1 MKTLHK
7 IWKVILWILFWY
19 YLIPYYLLKKYA
31 FHNVKRPILWSSL
44 SSIFMVFVCL
54 GILGNILPDD
64 SKGTSNSEAKTHYV
78 IKKVGKK
85 RLTAALATQK
95 LLAKEEKKK
104 KAEYEK
110 LRSELSRNKE
120 KAKKEKIT
128 QAKAQQE
135 KENKKAEEQEQ
146 KTGSNEAS
154 KSSSPKRSND
164 STGNPASNH
173 GDMNTAETGKIIGNR
188 NSHIYHVPGQAGYR
202 MNSANAIYFNSEA
215 EAQAAGYRKA
225 KR

>member
-104 KAEYEK
+104 KPNTKSCGLNLVAIKKK
-110 LRSELSRNKE
+110 L
-120 KAKKEKIT
+120 KK
-128 QAKAQQE
+128 
-135 KENKKAEEQEQ
+135 KK
-146 KTGSNEAS
+146 
-154 KSSSPKRSND
+154 
-164 STGNPASNH
+164 
-173 GDMNTAETGKIIGNR
+173 
-188 NSHIYHVPGQAGYR
+188 
-202 MNSANAIYFNSEA
+202 
-215 EAQAAGYRKA
+215 
-225 KR
+225 

>member
-1 MKTLHK
+1 
-7 IWKVILWILFWY
+7 
-19 YLIPYYLLKKYA
+19 
-31 FHNVKRPILWSSL
+31 
-44 SSIFMVFVCL
+44 MVFVCL

-120 KAKKEKIT
+120 KA
-128 QAKAQQE
+128 
-135 KENKKAEEQEQ
+135 EEQEQ

-173 GDMNTAETGKIIGNR
+173 GDMNTAETGKIVGNR

-202 MNSANAIYFNSEA
+202 MNSANAIYFNSET

>member
-85 RLTAALATQK
+85 RLTAA
-95 LLAKEEKKK
+95 
-104 KAEYEK
+104 
-110 LRSELSRNKE
+110 
-120 KAKKEKIT
+120 
-128 QAKAQQE
+128 
-135 KENKKAEEQEQ
+135 
-146 KTGSNEAS
+146 
-154 KSSSPKRSND
+154 
-164 STGNPASNH
+164 
-173 GDMNTAETGKIIGNR
+173 
-188 NSHIYHVPGQAGYR
+188 
-202 MNSANAIYFNSEA
+202 
-215 EAQAAGYRKA
+215 
-225 KR
+225 

>member
-85 RLTAALATQK
+85 RLKRKPNTKSCGLNLVAIKKK
-95 LLAKEEKKK
+95 LKKK
-104 KAEYEK
+104 K
-110 LRSELSRNKE
+110 
-120 KAKKEKIT
+120 
-128 QAKAQQE
+128 
-135 KENKKAEEQEQ
+135 
-146 KTGSNEAS
+146 
-154 KSSSPKRSND
+154 
-164 STGNPASNH
+164 
-173 GDMNTAETGKIIGNR
+173 
-188 NSHIYHVPGQAGYR
+188 
-202 MNSANAIYFNSEA
+202 
-215 EAQAAGYRKA
+215 
-225 KR
+225 

>member
-1 MKTLHK
+1 METLHK

-44 SSIFMVFVCL
+44 SSIFIVFVCL

-64 SKGTSNSEAKTHYV
+64 SESTSNSEAKTHYV

-104 KAEYEK
+104 KRRKRKPNTKSCSLNLVAIKKK
-110 LRSELSRNKE
+110 L
-120 KAKKEKIT
+120 KK
-128 QAKAQQE
+128 
-135 KENKKAEEQEQ
+135 KK
-146 KTGSNEAS
+146 
-154 KSSSPKRSND
+154 
-164 STGNPASNH
+164 
-173 GDMNTAETGKIIGNR
+173 
-188 NSHIYHVPGQAGYR
+188 
-202 MNSANAIYFNSEA
+202 
-215 EAQAAGYRKA
+215 
-225 KR
+225 